1 MPQQGKGHA
10 SPKGASEPRATT
22 GSAEALR
29 EANRRL
35 LLAALEAQE
44 ERDIQTALATAM
56 RELLAKGEAGDQ
68 EFRSKAELLQTITEN
83 VSSAL
88 LLLDVR
94 SHPLFINPAGEAMFG
109 YRLSEI
115 KDAPFHDA
123 VHHHLDGQPFPI
135 EACPIH
141 AAITQQTSL
150 HDHRTVFVRKDGTL
164 LPVGCNVSPLQL
176 AGLGVGAVLEVR
188 DRSAEARAEE
198 SKRDFVAMIAH
209 DLRTPLTAVLGQVQR
224 LQRQFARDGKAE
236 SGPDSGLESISRAAR
251 RIATMID
258 ELLET
263 SRLESGVVPLNRA
276 PIDLSALVAQVT
288 KEVTPLDAGNRV
300 TLQNSEP
307 AIVAFADAE
316 RIQRVVANLLSNAL
330 KYSPPSSPV
339 QVAVRRGDGEVI
351 VAVVDHGV
359 GIPND
364 QLPQLFQRFARI
376 DRNADPGGLGLGL
389 YIVRLIVEAH
399 GGRVWA
405 ESEVG
410 RGSTMRFALPL
421 NESDPGE
428 SEPAR

>member
-1 MPQQGKGHA
+1 
-10 SPKGASEPRATT
+10 
-22 GSAEALR
+22 
-29 EANRRL
+29 
-35 LLAALEAQE
+35 
-44 ERDIQTALATAM
+44 
-56 RELLAKGEAGDQ
+56 
-68 EFRSKAELLQTITEN
+68 

-88 LLLDVR
+88 VLLDVR
-94 SHPLFINPAGEAMFG
+94 SHPLFMNPAAEAMFG
-109 YRLSEI
+109 YRLAEI
-115 KDAPFHDA
+115 KDVPLHEAT
-123 VHHHLDGQPFPI
+123 HHHHPDGQPFPI
-135 EACPIH
+135 EECPIN
-141 AAITQQTSL
+141 AAVTTQSSL
-150 HDHRTVFVRKDGTL
+150 RDYGAVFIHKDGRL
-164 LPVGCNVSPLQL
+164 VPVGCNVSPLRL
-176 AGLGVGAVLEVR
+176 AGLEVGAVLEVR
-188 DRSAEARAEE
+188 DRSGEVRAEE
-198 SKRDFVAMIAH
+198 AKRDFVAMIAH
-209 DLRTPLTAVLGQVQR
+209 DLRTPLTSVQGQTQL
-224 LQRQFARDGKAE
+224 LQRRLIKNGQGE
-236 SGPDSGLESISRAAR
+236 SWMAPGLESIGLGAQRMAA
-251 RIATMID
+251 MIE

-263 SRLESGVVPLNRA
+263 SQLESGVVPLKRA

-288 KEVTPLDAGNRV
+288 KEAAPLDAGNRV

-307 AIVAFADAE
+307 AIVAFVDAE
-316 RIQRVVANLLSNAL
+316 RIERVVANLLSNAL
-330 KYSPPSSPV
+330 KYSPPKSPV